1 MDTPATIPIP
11 RYHRWLPF
19 WAVLQTDLRQTLRSW
34 VWRTW
39 VLAVVSSSIGFLLY
53 RFGVSREAKILQGA
67 SVLVGDL
74 MRWTVLG
81 SVTLVVLLTVGA
93 IASERGTLADAV
105 LSRGI
110 SRYQYFLAKL
120 HARLAT
126 VLVTFVV
133 LSALVLTSSH
143 FLLHEDLSMLGCLVA
158 VTAMAVILTLVVSC
172 GVTIG
177 ALSGST
183 AVGVGVLWLSLY
195 ASGFVLSFLPAR
207 YPTPDRVL
215 AMLPQILRGE
225 FDWLALKQMMQ
236 VGLVSSA
243 VMALVGMIGFSRS
256 DV

>member
-11 RYHRWLPF
+11 RYVRWLPY

-39 VLAVVSSSIGFLLY
+39 VLTVVLASVGFLLY
-53 RFGVSREAKILQGA
+53 RFGVYREAKILQGA
-67 SVLVGDL
+67 SVLIGDL
-74 MRWTVLG
+74 LRWTVLG
-81 SVTLVVLLTVGA
+81 SITLVVLLTVGSITA
-93 IASERGTLADAV
+93 ERGTLADSV

-126 VLVTFVV
+126 VLATFLV
-133 LSALVLTSSH
+133 LSGLVLVCSH
-143 FLLHEDLSMLGCLVA
+143 FLLHEDLALLGCLVA
-158 VTAMAVILTLVVSC
+158 VAVMAVLLTVVVCC
-172 GVTIG
+172 GVTVG
-177 ALSGST
+177 ALCGST
-183 AVGVGVLWLSLY
+183 VLGVSVLWLGLC
-195 ASGFVLSFLPAR
+195 AAGFVLSFLPGR

-225 FDWLALKQMMQ
+225 FDWQALWRMTE
-236 VGLVSSA
+236 VGLGASLVVS
-243 VMALVGMIGFSRS
+243 LIGMIGFARS